1 MKTKTQTEILLIL
14 LDNCSIVINLSN
26 RVESIRIDKTLLEL
40 DLSKEDWDYYTS
52 VLTNMI
58 RYEYQDGRIKE
69 LKSRLQ
75 KQVEIEKIE
84 KTLGISIKRLK
95 ELLEDVEPKQKV
107 YVCESD
113 IKKAKLRNY
122 QMNKLYDND
131 NNLIYYELSEY
142 RFWIKLIIDNKI
154 STGFYELYKIN

>member
-26 RVESIRIDKTLLEL
+26 SVESIRIDKTLLEL
-40 DLSKEDWDYYTS
+40 DLSKEDWDYYTR

-58 RYEYQDGRIKE
+58 RYEYQDGSIKE

-75 KQVEIEKIE
+75 KQLEIEKIE

-95 ELLEDVEPKQKV
+95 ELLEDVEPK
-107 YVCESD
+107 
-113 IKKAKLRNY
+113 
-122 QMNKLYDND
+122 
-131 NNLIYYELSEY
+131 
-142 RFWIKLIIDNKI
+142 
-154 STGFYELYKIN
+154 